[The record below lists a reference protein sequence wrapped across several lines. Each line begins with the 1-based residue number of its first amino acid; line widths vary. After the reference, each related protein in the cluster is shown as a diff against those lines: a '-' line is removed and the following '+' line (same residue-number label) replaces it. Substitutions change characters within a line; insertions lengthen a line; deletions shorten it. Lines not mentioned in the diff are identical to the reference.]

1 MHITVL
7 LLNATYFIPLVLC
20 KEWTLLKI
28 IMIKPYPS
36 IQPMGNL
43 SFKLQK
49 NICNNLKK
57 MYTSQQY
64 SILNPSCTFFLLPI
78 HI

>member
-49 NICNNLKK
+49 KYL
-57 MYTSQQY
+57 
-64 SILNPSCTFFLLPI
+64 
-78 HI
+78 

>member
-28 IMIKPYPS
+28 IMIKTYPS

-49 NICNNLKK
+49 IFVIILKK
-57 MYTSQQY
+57 CTHLS
-64 SILNPSCTFFLLPI
+64 SIQF
-78 HI
+78 